1 MKTTYKW
8 LTTALILLCSLAV
21 NAQPEWQWGK
31 RGGSSGSID
40 EEVIDMATDQN
51 GNVYVLAVNGK
62 MSPANVGG
70 HAGIGPGDQVSLA
83 SWNCEG
89 NFRWMKT
96 FGGDLNVL
104 ARAIGV
110 DTLGGVYVTG
120 VLNSQIGPSTPPT
133 YFDTDTVLPFTRKKM
148 YLIKYDTS
156 GNFQW
161 LKMPEPDT
169 IIEPRIDPLDMDVA
183 PNGEIY
189 LYSLLRPGS
198 LDAGAFIVPD
208 TGMYVWK
215 TDKNGVY
222 QSLTKLDIT
231 VSGTPSHA
239 YGYPNLSTSY
249 FNRDHESGN
258 YLLSGKYNSLWGT
271 LSIGT
276 TAIERE
282 TYIARFNSSGAALW
296 AKSTDSGPGGVYIN
310 SAPIPAGNA
319 IYIGGF
325 GPSGNSLFDYTL
337 VNTLGPSSVPFIFA
351 LDSNGNKVWAS
362 NGYGDNAILANPIK
376 FTNNTVALGGNYG
389 GLITWQGIT
398 KQSPMGMNY
407 IFLARFNA
415 ATGSIIGLD
424 SIRTNSLVNNAS
436 AMTADKNGNFYL
448 GGRFQSALFVAGDT
462 LFNTGGSYDWFVAK
476 FGTANCNC
484 TIPSA
489 TFSYAASGA
498 AINFSYTGS
507 TDYTS
512 ISWDFGDGTTAAT
525 ANPTHTFS
533 DTTAHTVCVTVT
545 NDCGSNVYCL
555 EVTAPTGIESMA
567 SAAAVQVY
575 PNPANSSITVEGAG
589 SGTKLMLYEV
599 TGKLALEQTL
609 RNSRAVTLNIS
620 HLPDGIYLLQFTDSK
635 GRKGM
640 TKVVKR

>member
-1 MKTTYKW
+1 MKTTFKW
-8 LTTALILLCSLAV
+8 LATAILLLITMTV
-21 NAQPEWQWGK
+21 QAQPEWQWGK
-31 RGGSSGSID
+31 RGGSSGSIN

-51 GNVYVLAVNGK
+51 GNVYVLAVNAK
-62 MSPANVGG
+62 ESPANVDG
-70 HAGIGPGDQVSLA
+70 HMGIGPGDQVSVA

-104 ARAIGV
+104 ARGIGV
-110 DTLGGVYVTG
+110 DTLGGVYITG
-120 VLNSQIGPSTPPT
+120 VLNSQIGPFDNPT

-148 YLIKYDTS
+148 YLIKYDTL
-156 GNFQW
+156 GNYQW

-198 LDAGAFIVPD
+198 LDNGAFIVPD

-215 TDKNGVY
+215 TNKEGVF

-239 YGYPNLSTSY
+239 YGYGNLANSY
-249 FNRDHESGN
+249 FKRDHQ
-258 YLLSGKYNSLWGT
+258 SGKYYLSGRRGPYGTFIIGSTEITDDIYIASFNSTGSSSWVKVKDT
-271 LSIGT
+271 SFET
-276 TAIERE
+276 
-282 TYIARFNSSGAALW
+282 TYIRYKPQVNGSNVF
-296 AKSTDSGPGGVYIN
+296 
-310 SAPIPAGNA
+310 
-319 IYIGGF
+319 IGGA
-325 GPSGNSLFDYTL
+325 GSPGNHFAGYTL
-337 VNTLGPSSVPFIFA
+337 VNEIGPSGVPFIIT
-351 LDSNGNKVWAS
+351 LDTNGNFLWGT
-362 NGYGDNAILANPIK
+362 NGYGDNGIIANPISI
-376 FTNNTVALGGNYG
+376 TNNTIAIGGNYG
-389 GLITWQGIT
+389 GLITWQGVN

-415 ATGSIIGLD
+415 TTGDILGLD
-424 SIRTNSLVNNAS
+424 SLRTNSLVNNAT
-436 AMTADKNGNFYL
+436 AMTADKNGNLYL
-448 GGRFQSALFVAGDT
+448 GGRFQSALFVADDT
-462 LFNTGGSYDWFVAK
+462 LFKTGGSYDWFVAK

-484 TIPSA
+484 TIPTA
-489 TFSYAASGA
+489 NFAYAASGT

-512 ISWDFGDGTTAAT
+512 ISWDFGDGTTATT

-533 DTTAHTVCVTVT
+533 DTGSHTVCVTVV
-545 NDCGSNVYCL
+545 NDCGSNVYCV
-555 EVTAPTGIESMA
+555 EVTAPTGIEA
-567 SAAAVQVY
+567 TSAAAVKVY
-575 PNPANSSITVEGAG
+575 PNPATSSITVEGAG
-589 SGTKLMLYEV
+589 SGTQLMLYDV
-599 TGKLALEQTL
+599 TGALQLEQTL
-609 RNSRAVTLNIS
+609 RNSRAVNLNIS

-635 GRKGM
+635 GRRGM